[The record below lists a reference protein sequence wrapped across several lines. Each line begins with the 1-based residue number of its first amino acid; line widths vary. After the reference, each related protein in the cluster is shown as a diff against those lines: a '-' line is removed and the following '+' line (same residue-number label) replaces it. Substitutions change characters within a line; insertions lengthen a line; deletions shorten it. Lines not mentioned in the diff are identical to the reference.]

1 MQYQRKEAFEP
12 ESALYGLRYWQRSY
26 IKHVKV
32 VPVVSVID

>member
-12 ESALYGLRYWQRSY
+12 ESTLYGLGYWQRTY

-32 VPVVSVID
+32 VPVVSVIN